1 MSHDQTNEAILTAL
15 SKISPFAA
23 FYMLVSAT
31 AVVYNRALALARG
44 AVGRFCVTNRFVR

>member
-1 MSHDQTNEAILTAL
+1 MSHGQTSEAILTAL

-31 AVVYNRALALARG
+31 AVVYNRALAARG

>member
-1 MSHDQTNEAILTAL
+1 MPHGQTNEAILTAL

-31 AVVYNRALALARG
+31 VIVYNLAFAARG